1 LRATNPAS
9 NEELLTA
16 LTRDFRDHSY
26 DVRRLIVTI
35 ANSAAYQASSITTAA
50 NAMDDRYYSHY
61 LPRRLPAEVLLD
73 AYSQVTGVPENFDGF
88 PAGTRALQLP
98 DTTTVSYFLTAFGR
112 PERVVAAHSE
122 RQQDSSMTQ
131 ALHEMNGVT
140 LNRKLATPA
149 SRIGLMVFAGLSDV
163 EVLDHLYLAAFSRRP
178 TAAERELLWKQLDVR
193 RDQRRQALDD
203 MAWALL
209 TSKEFMFNH

>member
-1 LRATNPAS
+1 
-9 NEELLTA
+9 
-16 LTRDFRDHSY
+16 
-26 DVRRLIVTI
+26 
-35 ANSAAYQASSITTAA
+35 
-50 NAMDDRYYSHY
+50 
-61 LPRRLPAEVLLD
+61 
-73 AYSQVTGVPENFDGF
+73 
-88 PAGTRALQLP
+88 
-98 DTTTVSYFLTAFGR
+98 
-112 PERVVAAHSE
+112 
-122 RQQDSSMTQ
+122 
-131 ALHEMNGVT
+131 MNGVT

-178 TAAERELLWKQLDVR
+178 TAAERELLLKQLDVR